1 MAKITAKQAGHKN
14 IPAFLDMIAHA
25 EGTATSRRTRD
36 DGYDIVVEG
45 VDSPYVFTDYRR
57 HPNALVTVRR
67 EVKSPATGRVTQN
80 ALKSTAAGRYQI
92 LKRYADSYTTL
103 LKLPDFGPL
112 SQDLI
117 AIRML
122 KEQGA
127 IPFIE
132 AGDFAKAVDKVKNIW
147 ASLPGDVYGQRGVHS
162 PKLDELQAVYQKAGG
177 SLAGEAPKAVA
188 QQGKNDDREG
198 TA

>member
-25 EGTATSRRTRD
+25 EGTSTSRYTKD
-36 DGYDIVVEG
+36 DGYDVIVEG
-45 VDSPYVFTDYRR
+45 IDNSPKTFSDYSK
-57 HPNALVTVRR
+57 HPNVLVTVRP
-67 EVKSPATGRVTQN
+67 EVRSPATNLVTQQ
-80 ALKSTAAGRYQI
+80 ALRSTAAGRYQI
-92 LKRYADSYTTL
+92 LKRYADHYTTL

-127 IPFIE
+127 LPLIE
-132 AGDFAKAVDKVKNIW
+132 AGDFDGAVAKVNNIW

-162 PKLDELQAVYQKAGG
+162 PKLAQLREVYAKAGG
-177 SLAGEAPKAVA
+177 STGKESQQVAGKAA
-188 QQGKNDDREG
+188 KDDCERN
-198 TA
+198 A